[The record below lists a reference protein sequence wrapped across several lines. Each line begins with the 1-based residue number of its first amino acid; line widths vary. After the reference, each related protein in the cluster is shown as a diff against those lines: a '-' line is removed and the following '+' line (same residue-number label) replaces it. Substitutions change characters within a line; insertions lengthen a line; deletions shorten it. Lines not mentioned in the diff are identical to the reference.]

1 MVSIFFAYPLDP
13 EATSETVALAAKN
26 LNGRAEISAQTWQGL
41 PVTGGLVLSQITA
54 AIDRA
59 DLVCC
64 ELGTLS
70 PNVLFELGY
79 AIARE
84 KPAWILLDSTDTEAL
99 WRWKQFGLLATVGY
113 LGYTNSG
120 EISSRILGGLP
131 EIKPVWDDIANA
143 TLPIRLAQSIFYMP
157 LNHATDAS
165 RTLTRRIEAAER
177 KNWHVNTADASEIG
191 AAPLSWY
198 LPHIWAA
205 STAIIHFSAPR
216 RSNSLIHNAR
226 CALLAGIAYGLGKQL
241 LMVAEEQ
248 YESPFDYQDLL
259 HIHTSSKQLGSIFDN
274 WFGSLSSV
282 LQTTPV
288 SPMARRA
295 ELRTAL
301 QQLNFYEYVAE
312 HESETLDDYFVI
324 TQEFESVLKSRSVLF
339 VGRKGVGKTANMLQA
354 ASALREDHRNLV
366 CVIKPVDYE
375 LRGLLEILHRYQ
387 GKESRTYL
395 VENMWKLLLYSELAR
410 TLIDRAENLPAG
422 IGPTGPLADLRD
434 FVDNNIPNVRDD
446 FALRLESIVESLLNN
461 AKPHSKGIASS
472 RDNIGA
478 ALGGVVVRDLRKKLD
493 RCLSPYSRV
502 AILIDNLDKAWD
514 RQADLDDLS
523 NLLLGLL
530 TTVGRVANE
539 FRRSTEPKENISF
552 SLAVFL
558 RHDIYQHLIRVAREP
573 DKIKAAVIRWTDKD
587 FLFRIVDERFIISS
601 GTETPQELWKSFF
614 CRSVGGTPTRDYI
627 FNRILPR
634 PRDLLYLINT
644 AISNAVNA
652 GHDQVL
658 EVDIKSAER
667 TYSRFAFE
675 AALVANGITSDKLEE
690 LLFEFAGSSA
700 FLSDDDIAN
709 ALNRVGVPTDVQEDV
724 ITHLLSLEFIGR
736 ETGVGRFTFGSEGPD
751 AKLANVLARKT
762 AEANGGVRRYRV
774 HPAFCPYLELNEEA

>member
-1 MVSIFFAYPLDP
+1 VVNIFFAYPLDP
-13 EATSETVALAAKN
+13 EATSETVALAAKS
-26 LNGRAEISAQTWQGL
+26 LDGRKDISAQTWQDL
-41 PVTGGLVLSQITA
+41 PVTGGLVLSEITA

-59 DLVCC
+59 DLICC

-79 AIARE
+79 AISRE
-84 KPAWILLDSTDTEAL
+84 KPVWVLLDSTDTEAQR
-99 WRWKQFGLLATVGY
+99 RWKQFGLLATVGY
-113 LGYTNSG
+113 VSYTNSS
-120 EISSRILGGLP
+120 EILSRILSGLP
-131 EIKPVWDDIANA
+131 QIKPLWDDIANA
-143 TLPIRLAQSIFYMP
+143 ALPIRLAQSIFYMP

-177 KNWHVNTADASEIG
+177 KDWHVNTADASEIG

-205 STAIIHFSAPR
+205 SAAVIHFSAPR

-226 CALLAGIAYGLGKQL
+226 CALLAGIAYGLGKQI

-248 YESPFDYQDLL
+248 YDSPFDYQDLL
-259 HIHTSSKQLGSIFDN
+259 HTHTSSKQLGSIFDS
-274 WFGSLSSV
+274 WFNSLSTAV
-282 LQTTPV
+282 QATPV
-288 SPMARRA
+288 SPVAKRA

-312 HESETLDDYFVI
+312 QESETLDDYFVL

-375 LRGLLEILHRYQ
+375 LKGLLEILHRYQ

-395 VENMWKLLLYSELAR
+395 VENMWKLLLYSELAK
-410 TLIDRAENLPAG
+410 TLISRTESLPAG
-422 IGPTGPLADLRD
+422 IGPTGPIAELRD
-434 FVDNNIPNVRDD
+434 FVDTNIPNVRDD
-446 FALRLESIVESLLNN
+446 FALRLEGIVESLLKNT
-461 AKPHSKGIASS
+461 KPHSKGIASS

-478 ALGGVVVRDLRKKLD
+478 ALGGVVVRDLRKRLD
-493 RCLSPYSRV
+493 ICLSSYKRV

-530 TTVGRVANE
+530 TTVGRVASE
-539 FRRSTEPKENISF
+539 FRRSDEPEENISF

-573 DKIKAAVIRWTDKD
+573 DKIKAAVISWADRD
-587 FLFRIVDERFIISS
+587 FLFRIIDERFISSS
-601 GTETPQELWKSFF
+601 GTVRPQELWKLFF
-614 CRSVGGTPTRDYI
+614 CRSVDGTPTRDYI
-627 FNRILPR
+627 FKRILPR
-634 PRDLLYLINT
+634 PRDLLFLINA
-644 AISNAVNA
+644 AINNAVNA

-658 EVDIKSAER
+658 ESDIRSAER

-675 AALVANGITSDKLEE
+675 AALVANGITSEKLEE

-700 FLSDDDIAN
+700 VLTDEDIAN
-709 ALNRVGVPTDVQEDV
+709 ALNSAGVAPDVQEDV
-724 ITHLLSLEFIGR
+724 VAHLISLEFIGR
-736 ETGVGRFTFGSEGPD
+736 ETGMGRFTFGPEGPD
-751 AKLANVLARKT
+751 AKLANVLARKI

-774 HPAFCPYLELNEEA
+774 HPAFCPYLELDEQE